1 MRRPKSLIVPS
12 LFALVLALGCAPA
25 EEPAE
30 EEALGEVEEVEEP
43 AETTVETEAT
53 TATATLT
60 TADGTEVGTVTFT
73 ETAVGVQVSA
83 DFHDVAGDGN
93 HGFHVHQNG
102 ECSPP
107 DFTSAGDHFNPENVD
122 HACPPTTPRHAG
134 DFGNVSITGG
144 TGLLDL
150 TTDGITVAPGDTSV
164 VGKAVILHGGED
176 DCTSQPSGNAG
187 ARYACGV
194 VEIEGGGMGDMGE
207 DEAMEGEG
215 EEEGY

>member
-1 MRRPKSLIVPS
+1 MTRPKSLFVLS
-12 LFALVLALGCAPA
+12 VFALVLALGCAPA

-43 AETTVETEAT
+43 AETTVETDAT

-73 ETAVGVQVSA
+73 ETPAGVQVSA

-93 HGFHVHQNG
+93 HGFHVHETG

-107 DFTSAGDHFNPENVD
+107 DFTSAGGHFNPENVD

-134 DFGNVSITGG
+134 DFGNVSISGG

-150 TTDGITVAPGDTSV
+150 TTDLVTVAPGDTSV

-176 DCTSQPSGNAG
+176 DCTSQPSGDAG

-194 VEIEGGGMGDMGE
+194 VEVEGGGMGGMEEE
-207 DEAMEGEG
+207 DEAMNGEG
-215 EEEGY
+215 EEGY